1 MKLKWLLAAFVL
13 ANLGLW
19 MWASWYKETP
29 VEENRPARA
38 PIAPEKMRLLTEPD
52 VKLTPRKTP
61 PPANA
66 ELVANAVPVCFH
78 IGPFAETARV
88 TQAEAKL
95 GELHLGFARR
105 SEETKTITGYRVTL
119 PPLASRE
126 AAERKRQELTRL
138 GFKDHAVIQ
147 EEGWHNAISLGLF
160 SVEANAMAR
169 VRELAA
175 KGVEAKA
182 QPLTQSRTRYWLDLI
197 APVSPENVMQ
207 LKQTDWGAKDIQAQE
222 TTCPAGPNPPPLPA
236 PLPVPRDNAP
246 T

>member
-1 MKLKWLLAAFVL
+1 MKLKWLFAAFVL

-19 MWASWYKETP
+19 MWASWYKEAP
-29 VEENRPARA
+29 VEEHRAARA

-52 VKLTPRKTP
+52 VKLTPRKAP

-66 ELVANAVPVCFH
+66 ELVANAVQVCFH
-78 IGPFAETARV
+78 LGPFAETTRV

-95 GELHLGFARR
+95 SELHLGFTRR
-105 SEETKTITGYRVTL
+105 TEEIKIITGYRVYL
-119 PPLASRE
+119 PPLASKE
-126 AAERKRQELTRL
+126 AAERKRQELSRL

-147 EEGWHNAISLGLF
+147 EEGWQNAISLGLF

-182 QPLTQSRTRYWLDLI
+182 QPLTQSRTLTWLDLI
-197 APVSPENVMQ
+197 APVSPENVAQ

-222 TTCPAGPNPPPLPA
+222 TTCPAGANPLPLPA
-236 PLPVPRDNAP
+236 PSPVPRDNAP

>member
-19 MWASWYKETP
+19 MWASWYKEAP
-29 VEENRPARA
+29 VEENRPARV

-66 ELVANAVPVCFH
+66 ELVANAVQVCFH
-78 IGPFAETARV
+78 IGPFAGTARV

-95 GELHLGFARR
+95 SELRLGFARR

-160 SVEANAMAR
+160 SVEANAAAR

-182 QPLTQSRTRYWLDLI
+182 QPLTQSRTRTWLDLI

-207 LKQTDWGAKDIQAQE
+207 LKQTDWGAKDIQVQE
-222 TTCPAGPNPPPLPA
+222 TTCPAGASPPPLPA
-236 PLPVPRDNAP
+236 PLPVPPSNAP
-246 T
+246 R

>member
-1 MKLKWLLAAFVL
+1 MKLKWLLAAFML

-19 MWASWYKETP
+19 MWASWYKEAP

-38 PIAPEKMRLLTEPD
+38 PITPEKMRLLAEPD

-66 ELVANAVPVCFH
+66 ELTANAVPGCFH
-78 IGPFAETARV
+78 LGPFAETARV
-88 TQAEAKL
+88 SQAEAKL
-95 GELHLGFARR
+95 NELHLGFVRR

-119 PPLASRE
+119 PPLASKE

-138 GFKDHAVIQ
+138 GFKDHAVFQ

-160 SVEANAMAR
+160 SVEANATAR

-175 KGVEAKA
+175 KGVEASM
-182 QPLTQSRTRYWLDLI
+182 QPLTQNRTRTWLDLI
-197 APVSPENVMQ
+197 APVSPENVTQ

-222 TTCPAGPNPPPLPA
+222 TTCPAGTNPPPLPA
-236 PLPVPRDNAP
+236 PMPVPPSNVSR
-246 T
+246 

>member
-29 VEENRPARA
+29 LEETRAARVPLA
-38 PIAPEKMRLLTEPD
+38 LEKVRLLTEPN
-52 VKLTPRKTP
+52 VKLTPRKAP

-66 ELVANAVPVCFH
+66 ELVANAVQVCFH

-95 GELHLGFARR
+95 IELHLGFARR
-105 SEETKTITGYRVTL
+105 SEETKMITGYRVTL
-119 PPLASRE
+119 PPFASRE

-160 SVEANAMAR
+160 SVEANAESR

-182 QPLTQSRTRYWLDLI
+182 QPLTQSRTRTWLDLI

-222 TTCPAGPNPPPLPA
+222 TTCPAGANPPPLPA
-236 PLPVPRDNAP
+236 PLPVPPSNAP
-246 T
+246 R

>member
-1 MKLKWLLAAFVL
+1 MKLKWLFAAFVL

-29 VEENRPARA
+29 VEENRTARA
-38 PIAPEKMRLLTEPD
+38 PVAPEKIRLFNEPG
-52 VKLTPRKTP
+52 VKLTPRKAP

-66 ELVANAVPVCFH
+66 ELTANAVAVCFH

-95 GELHLGFARR
+95 SELHLGFARR
-105 SEETKTITGYRVTL
+105 SEKTKTITGYRVTL

-160 SVEANAMAR
+160 SVEANAAAR

-182 QPLTQSRTRYWLDLI
+182 QPLTQSRTRTWLDLI

-207 LKQTDWGAKDIQAQE
+207 LKQTDWGAKDIQVQE
-222 TTCPAGPNPPPLPA
+222 TTCPAGASPPPLPA
-236 PLPVPRDNAP
+236 PLPVLPSNAP
-246 T
+246 M

>member
-1 MKLKWLLAAFVL
+1 MKLKWIFAALVL

-19 MWASWYKETP
+19 MWASWYKESP
-29 VEENRPARA
+29 LEENRVARA

-52 VKLTPRKTP
+52 VKLTPRKAP

-66 ELVANAVPVCFH
+66 ELVANVASSCFRL
-78 IGPFAETARV
+78 GPFAEPALAAK
-88 TQAEAKL
+88 AETKL
-95 GELHLGFARR
+95 GEMKIGFTRR
-105 SEETKTITGYRVTL
+105 SEETRTITGYRVFL
-119 PPLASRE
+119 PPLASKE
-126 AAERKRQELTRL
+126 AAERKRQDLTRL
-138 GFKDHAVIQ
+138 GFKDHALIQ

-160 SVEANAMAR
+160 SVEANAESR

-182 QPLTQSRTRYWLDLI
+182 QPLTQSRTLYWLDI
-197 APVSPENVMQ
+197 VTPVAPENAVK

-222 TTCPAGPNPPPLPA
+222 TACPAGASPPASPAPLPA
-236 PLPVPRDNAP
+236 PRNNAP

>member
-1 MKLKWLLAAFVL
+1 MKLKWLFAAFVL
-13 ANLGLW
+13 ANIGLW

-29 VEENRPARA
+29 LEETRAARA
-38 PIAPEKMRLLTEPD
+38 PLALEKMRLLTEPN

-78 IGPFAETARV
+78 LGPFTDTVRV

-95 GELHLGFARR
+95 NELHLGFARR
-105 SEETKTITGYRVTL
+105 TEETKMITGYRVYL
-119 PPLASRE
+119 PPLASKE
-126 AAERKRQELTRL
+126 SAERKRKELTRL

-160 SVEANAMAR
+160 SVEANATAR

-175 KGVEAKA
+175 KGVEASM
-182 QPLTQSRTRYWLDLI
+182 QPLTQDRTLYWLDLLEPTAQDNI
-197 APVSPENVMQ
+197 VK
-207 LKQTDWGAKDIQAQE
+207 LKQADWGAKEVQLHE
-222 TTCPAGPNPPPLPA
+222 STCPSPGTKSNSSP
-236 PLPVPRDNAP
+236 
-246 T
+246 

>member
-1 MKLKWLLAAFVL
+1 MKLKWLFAVFVL

-19 MWASWYKETP
+19 MWASWYKEAP
-29 VEENRPARA
+29 VEEHRAARA
-38 PIAPEKMRLLTEPD
+38 PIAPEKMRLLTAPD
-52 VKLTPRKTP
+52 VKPTPRKAS

-78 IGPFAETARV
+78 LGPFAETARV

-95 GELHLGFARR
+95 SELHLGFVRR
-105 SEETKTITGYRVTL
+105 AEEIKMITGYRVYL

-126 AAERKRQELTRL
+126 AAERKRQELTSL
-138 GFKDHAVIQ
+138 GFKDHAVFQ

-160 SVEANAMAR
+160 SVEANATAR

-175 KGVEAKA
+175 KGVEASM
-182 QPLTQSRTRYWLDLI
+182 QPLTQNRTRTWLDLS

-207 LKQTDWGAKDIQAQE
+207 LKQTDWGTKDIQAQE
-222 TTCPAGPNPPPLPA
+222 TTCPAGTNPPPLPA
-236 PLPVPRDNAP
+236 PSPVSPGNAP
-246 T
+246 R